1 MYPVT
6 LCVPRH
12 QYALLTN
19 QLPLTTDSAVSSIN
33 NKYYTEATIY
43 IRAVNIERDGE
54 QYGTYYQAVR
64 SYREQGKVK
73 QEVVH
78 LGEHQTADE
87 ALTAWEQEIGGLQTT
102 RPKQAQKLQAKLE
115 RLREWTGEE
124 QG

>member
-1 MYPVT
+1 MTP
-6 LCVPRH
+6 
-12 QYALLTN
+12 
-19 QLPLTTDSAVSSIN
+19 DSTACSIN
-33 NKYYTEATIY
+33 NKYYRRDATY

-102 RPKQAQKLQAKLE
+102 RPKQARKLQAKLE
-115 RLREWTGEE
+115 RLREWTEEE